1 MRRNGD
7 MYHITHVKTA
17 TFMKLPSTCI
27 NLFGVLNLW
36 DYLSELLKASCRPAQ
51 GHFQPASGLQ
61 FTNLSQLPR
70 QAQQSYFMNSHHD
83 RGRGMAHL
91 ISLSPSTPLSANAA
105 FRWDWQSFEKT
116 NVRSIHPQCRNYS
129 WILRHRRSG
138 RFEKT
143 LTPSQTSA
151 WLSFI
156 SGVVIRGVH
165 LASSKLTDKEAC
177 SVHRYDLVVMLS
189 SRATLTS
196 QSHFKS
202 RLSTPARVSRSG
214 TRQSQPV
221 VEGRRSVAGVL
232 GPTSVSSLKLKKYN
246 RDRLVFPESG
256 TVRRNPAKSR
266 LTTPSSAFF
275 SSPRFPAGWG
285 RAALLV
291 SVDHAVARGDCQEHL
306 QAGDQETSAEPRWRP
321 ASAA

>member
-1 MRRNGD
+1 
-7 MYHITHVKTA
+7 MYHITHVKQ
-17 TFMKLPSTCI
+17 L
-27 NLFGVLNLW
+27 LLW
-36 DYLSELLKASCRPAQ
+36 NCLRPA
-51 GHFQPASGLQ
+51 STGLGPESLRLFVRVAQ
-61 FTNLSQLPR
+61 SQLPTSSR
-70 QAQQSYFMNSHHD
+70 TLPVSVWTPVHQPQSVALSSTTKLFHELTSWLRKRNGSPHFTF
-83 RGRGMAHL
+83 
-91 ISLSPSTPLSANAA
+91 SLHPSFCNAA

-116 NVRSIHPQCRNYS
+116 NVRSIHPQCRYYS
-129 WILRHRRSG
+129 WILRHRRLG

-177 SVHRYDLVVMLS
+177 SIHRYDLVVMLS
-189 SRATLTS
+189 SRATLMS

-202 RLSTPARVSRSG
+202 RLSTPARSLGAGRDKVSQSLREGGPSQASLDRHQWAPSNWRSIIG
-214 TRQSQPV
+214 TDWCSQRAALW
-221 VEGRRSVAGVL
+221 GGIQRSHDSQL
-232 GPTSVSSLKLKKYN
+232 LP
-246 RDRLVFPESG
+246 P
-256 TVRRNPAKSR
+256 P
-266 LTTPSSAFF
+266 FF
-275 SSPRFPAGWG
+275 SSPRFSAGWG